1 MDTTLRH
8 TSKWKREY
16 AAIIHY
22 IISIKNV
29 YIQLMNIFAEQQRRH
44 RHREQAYGHSC
55 GGGRRGWDVE
65 RVTWKHT
72 LPYVK

>member
-1 MDTTLRH
+1 MLRH

-29 YIQLMNIFAEQQRRH
+29 YIQLMNILAEQQRRP

-55 GGGRRGWDVE
+55 GGGRRGRDVE